1 MSSPPAL
8 GPVRGPSWTTALE
21 DGAVQNHAV
30 DSAAGDDA
38 APAQPDVG
46 ARRRR
51 TVAAIAAGAALL
63 LVLTAF
69 LFYRWGSSGGA
80 PAALPSNRPSPSAS
94 GPPTTAQ
101 IYTNVAPSVVAI
113 DALHQDAATGDSGTG
128 VIVNADGTVMTALH
142 VVKDAAAIRIT
153 FADGTTSPATV
164 TSTDPAHDIA
174 TLGPTTLPSVVVPA
188 VIGNAGRLK
197 VGDPVVAIGNP
208 LGLTLST
215 TTGVVSGLDRGE
227 RGSDGTNL
235 TGLIQFDAAV
245 NPGSSGGPLV
255 NANGQTVGIVVAL
268 ANPTSAG
275 TFIGIGFAV
284 PIGAAVAGGGG
295 SRAPQQ

>member
-1 MSSPPAL
+1 
-8 GPVRGPSWTTALE
+8 
-21 DGAVQNHAV
+21 
-30 DSAAGDDA
+30 
-38 APAQPDVG
+38 
-46 ARRRR
+46 
-51 TVAAIAAGAALL
+51 
-63 LVLTAF
+63 
-69 LFYRWGSSGGA
+69 
-80 PAALPSNRPSPSAS
+80 
-94 GPPTTAQ
+94 
-101 IYTNVAPSVVAI
+101 VVAI
-113 DALHQDAATGDSGTG
+113 DALHQDATTGDSGTG

-153 FADGTTSPATV
+153 FADGTASPATV
-164 TSTDPAHDIA
+164 TAADPAHDIA
-174 TLGPTTLPSVVVPA
+174 TLAPTTLPSVVVPA